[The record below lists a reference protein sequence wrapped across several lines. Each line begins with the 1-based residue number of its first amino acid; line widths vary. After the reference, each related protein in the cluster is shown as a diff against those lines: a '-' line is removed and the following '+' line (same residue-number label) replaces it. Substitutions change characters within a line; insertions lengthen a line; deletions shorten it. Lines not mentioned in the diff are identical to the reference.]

1 MIKYFILIV
10 VLCTSFVLRSQS
22 ELIVNPGIKLVKDS
36 IESKKLLEALNA
48 FLNKAQRPNEE
59 NDLVLES
66 EKAETYVLLDEVNG
80 IQKSMKYQDSV
91 FYKPYLTNVVR
102 LSDKE
107 YFIQVYYAGIS
118 ETGSLL
124 RAGFDFI
131 AHKIN
136 GSFLFSSPLK
146 ENTKNWKVET
156 AGDQS
161 FYYENS
167 LNKIKAAEYTRLV
180 AEFDNKL
187 KSAAKF
193 TKMYCFQN
201 LIHLQRMLG
210 VTYKSDYNGSAS
222 GIWTASAGND
232 QIILLGNDNA
242 SFDHFDPHD
251 LWHDRLTRVVKRSL
265 VNKSVDEGCAYLYGG
280 SWGLSWKEIFNAF
293 KSQIASDRK
302 TDWLAIKD
310 NPVYFQTNEF
320 KNNADNIVNALLVK
334 KIEKENGFDAVWKLL
349 NNSQQEK
356 GNQKYFDTLE
366 KITGITKENY
376 NSQIWQLI
384 DKEK

>member
-118 ETGSLL
+118 ETGSLF

-156 AGDQS
+156 AGDHS

-167 LNKIKAAEYTRLV
+167 LNKIKSAEYTRLV

-232 QIILLGNDNA
+232 QIVLLGNDNA

-376 NSQIWQLI
+376 NAQIWQLI